1 MYKVNNLRTLDFLWK
16 LVEGRG
22 TAKYRNNTQ
31 IQDFYLEVNHALC
44 RWVFFFLIFLTV
56 WFCVLYFLLL
66 PHFKSNLNKFKY
78 FLLRRQNS
86 QIVKIKFIILLH
98 DIINLARK
106 RDLSLDEIITIYTHV
121 RLSKQTIP

>member
-1 MYKVNNLRTLDFLWK
+1 M
-16 LVEGRG
+16 G

-31 IQDFYLEVNHALC
+31 IQDFYLEVNYALC
-44 RWVFFFLIFLTV
+44 LWVFFLIFLTV
-56 WFCVLYFLLL
+56 WFLCFIFPFITTLQIE
-66 PHFKSNLNKFKY
+66 PKFKY

-98 DIINLARK
+98 DIFNQARK
-106 RDLSLDEIITIYTHV
+106 RSLSLDEIITIYTHV